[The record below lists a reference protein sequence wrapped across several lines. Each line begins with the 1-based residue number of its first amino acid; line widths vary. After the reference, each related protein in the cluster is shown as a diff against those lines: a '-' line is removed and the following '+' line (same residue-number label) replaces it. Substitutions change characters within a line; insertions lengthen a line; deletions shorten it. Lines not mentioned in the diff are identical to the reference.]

1 MSSDAASTM
10 VGTIPVGERDRLD
23 LDRLTAWMTE
33 SVEGF
38 AGPLRYAKFAGGQS
52 NPTYRLD
59 TPARA
64 YVLRRKPFG
73 PILPSA
79 HAVEREYAVIA
90 GLHPTGFPVP
100 RPYGLCEDPDVI
112 GAPFYVMEM
121 VEGRTIWDGAM
132 PGATP
137 AERRAHYD
145 AMIDALA
152 ALHNTDYAAAGLA
165 SYGKPGNYFERQV
178 GRWTKQYRAA
188 ETERMESVE
197 RLIDWL
203 PRTLPDQTRTSIV
216 HGDYRIDNMIFA
228 NVTDGAGAKVIA
240 VLDWELSTLGDP
252 LADFSYMLMSWVTE
266 PEGRS
271 GVLGLTGP
279 ETGIPT
285 IEQVV
290 ARYCA
295 ATRRDGVPDL
305 NWYFSYNLF
314 RLTGIVQGIK
324 KRIIDGTASSAQAEA
339 TVAKVHALADAAWG
353 FALKA
358 GA

>member
-10 VGTIPVGERDRLD
+10 VGTIAVGEKDRLD
-23 LDRLTAWMTE
+23 LDRLTAWMDTN
-33 SVEGF
+33 VDGF
-38 AGPLRYAKFAGGQS
+38 AGPLTYAKFAGGQS

-59 TPARA
+59 TPERA

-79 HAVEREYAVIA
+79 HAVDREYTVIA

-100 RPYGLCEDPDVI
+100 RPYGLCEDPGVI
-112 GAPFYVMEM
+112 GAAFYVMEM
-121 VEGRTIWDGAM
+121 VEGRTIWDGSM
-132 PGATP
+132 PGATR
-137 AERRAHYD
+137 ADRRAHYD
-145 AMIDALA
+145 AMVDTLA
-152 ALHNTDYAAAGLA
+152 ALHNTDHVAAGLGA
-165 SYGKPGNYFERQV
+165 YGKPGNYFERQV

-188 ETERMESVE
+188 ETERMNSVE

-203 PRTLPDQTRTSIV
+203 PRTLPEQTRTSIV

-228 NVTDGAGAKVIA
+228 PAEPRVIA

-252 LADFSYMLMSWVTE
+252 LADFSYLLMSWVTE

-271 GVLGLTGP
+271 GVLGMTGD

-290 ARYCA
+290 ERYCA
-295 ATRRDGVPDL
+295 ATGRDGVPDL
-305 NWYFSYNLF
+305 NWYFAYNLF

-324 KRIIDGTASSAQAEA
+324 RRIIDGTASSAQAEK
-339 TVAKVHALADAAWG
+339 TVAKIHGLADAAWG
-353 FALKA
+353 FAVKA

>member
-1 MSSDAASTM
+1 MTSDAATSM
-10 VGTIPVGERDRLD
+10 VGTIAVGEKDRLD
-23 LDRLTAWMTE
+23 LDTLDAWMTAN
-33 SVEGF
+33 VPGY
-38 AGPLRYAKFAGGQS
+38 AGPLTYAKFAGGQS

-59 TPARA
+59 TPDRA

-79 HAVEREYAVIA
+79 HAVDREYRVIA

-100 RPYGLCEDPDVI
+100 RPYGLCEDADVI
-112 GAPFYVMEM
+112 GSAFYVMEM

-137 AERRAHYD
+137 AERTAHYE
-145 AMIDALA
+145 AMVDTLA
-152 ALHNTDYAAAGLA
+152 ALHNTDYAAAGLGE
-165 SYGKPGNYFERQV
+165 YGRPGNYFERQV

-188 ETERMESVE
+188 ETERMGSVE
-197 RLIDWL
+197 RLIEWL
-203 PRTLPDQTRTSIV
+203 PRTLPEQTRTAIV

-228 NVTDGAGAKVIA
+228 PAKPKVIA

-252 LADFSYMLMSWVTE
+252 LADFSYLLMSWVTE

-271 GVLGLTGP
+271 GVLGMTGP

-290 ARYCA
+290 ERYCA
-295 ATRRDGVPDL
+295 ATGRDGVPDL
-305 NWYFSYNLF
+305 NWYFAYNLF

-324 KRIIDGTASSAQAEA
+324 KRIVDGTASSAQAEK
-339 TVAKVHALADAAWG
+339 TVAKIHGLADAAWG
-353 FALKA
+353 FAVKA